1 MIETVKKIA
10 RILFVVFSGLLVARY
25 VIQQLNQFTDLQL
38 SWFYLEHVPY
48 SFIIIVI
55 LYFICIVVYSSLR
68 TYEQRD

>member
-1 MIETVKKIA
+1 MIEIVKKVA
-10 RILFVVFSGLLVARY
+10 RIIFVVFSGLLVARY
-25 VIQQLNQFTDLQL
+25 VIQQLNQFINLHL

-68 TYEQRD
+68 TYGQSD

>member
-1 MIETVKKIA
+1 MIEIVKKVA

>member
-1 MIETVKKIA
+1 MVETVKKVA
-10 RILFVVFSGLLVARY
+10 RILFVLFSGLLVARY

>member
-1 MIETVKKIA
+1 MIETVKKVT

>member
-1 MIETVKKIA
+1 MIETVKKVA

-38 SWFYLEHVPY
+38 SWFYLEQVPY

>member
-1 MIETVKKIA
+1 MIEIVKKVA
-10 RILFVVFSGLLVARY
+10 RIIFVVFSGLLVARY
-25 VIQQLNQFTDLQL
+25 VIQQLNQFTNLHL

-68 TYEQRD
+68 TYGQSD

>member
-1 MIETVKKIA
+1 MIETVKKVA

-55 LYFICIVVYSSLR
+55 LYFICIVVYSSLS

>member
-1 MIETVKKIA
+1 MIEIVKKVA

-25 VIQQLNQFTDLQL
+25 VIQQLNQFTDMQL
-38 SWFYLEHVPY
+38 SWFYLERVPY

>member
-1 MIETVKKIA
+1 MVETVKKVA

>member
-1 MIETVKKIA
+1 MIETVKKVA

-25 VIQQLNQFTDLQL
+25 VIQQLNQFTDMHL
-38 SWFYLEHVPY
+38 SWFYLERVPY

>member
-1 MIETVKKIA
+1 MIEIVKKVA

-38 SWFYLEHVPY
+38 SWFYLERVPY

-68 TYEQRD
+68 TYGQSD

>member
-1 MIETVKKIA
+1 MIETVKKVA

>member
-1 MIETVKKIA
+1 MIEIVKKVA

-25 VIQQLNQFTDLQL
+25 VIQQLNQFTNLHL
-38 SWFYLEHVPY
+38 SWFYLEYVPY

-68 TYEQRD
+68 TYGQSD

>member
-1 MIETVKKIA
+1 MIEIVKKVA

-38 SWFYLEHVPY
+38 SWFYLERVPY